1 MWSAAHW
8 KTATRPAGIGARL
21 AVDMMPNRVLIVD
34 PHAAFRSASKA
45 LLQTEG
51 LEIVAALETYEGV
64 VELTIDLRP
73 DVALIDVSLHRPEG
87 LELARRLAS
96 LSEPPAIVLMSAASP
111 ETILA
116 ASVGA
121 RAFVPKANL
130 TADVIAHVAGASRER
145 EEVRCS

>member
-1 MWSAAHW
+1 V
-8 KTATRPAGIGARL
+8 I
-21 AVDMMPNRVLIVD
+21 VVPNRVLIVD

-96 LSEPPAIVLMSAASP
+96 LSEPPAIVLMSATAP

-121 RAFVPKANL
+121 RAFVPKANV
-130 TADVIAHVAGASRER
+130 TADIIGRVAGASRER
-145 EEVRCS
+145 EVSCS